1 MEVTMT
7 MNLSINDYSLIQK
20 IELALVNFI
29 STVNMRM
36 LFVSDEDGKNDHY
49 GEDND
54 DDDVDEDDVDQSVS
68 AVDCTC
74 EALCSLSRHN
84 VHKLS

>member
-1 MEVTMT
+1 
-7 MNLSINDYSLIQK
+7 MNLIL
-20 IELALVNFI
+20 
-29 STVNMRM
+29 TVIIRM
-36 LFVSDEDGKNDHY
+36 LFVADEDGKNDDD
-49 GEDND
+49 GEDN
-54 DDDVDEDDVDQSVS
+54 DDVDEDDVDQSVS